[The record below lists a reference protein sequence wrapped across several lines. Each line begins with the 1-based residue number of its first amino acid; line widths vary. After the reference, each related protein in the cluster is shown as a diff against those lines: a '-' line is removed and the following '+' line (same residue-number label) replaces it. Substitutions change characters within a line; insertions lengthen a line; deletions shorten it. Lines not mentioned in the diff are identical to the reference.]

1 MSLITKLTSLAQAI
15 AADIKALTTGKADAS
30 ALSDYRTILNTRFT
44 KVTTLTDYVPVV
56 DSLDYGVRF
65 DYTIRPGS
73 PSQAVSPAIL
83 TTFTVNTAQ
92 AGLVGEAH
100 GIGHL
105 DVYSITGGDQVNLI
119 FGKETRIGMKNNSY
133 LGEFLLHKWVM
144 EPNATNQGTIGTITV
159 DGLDD
164 MSVSAPYVGK
174 FRKLYA
180 DPRFVDYNAGG
191 HVISPAIIDGNVTLS
206 DKHSGKIIYLNSF
219 NDVTVTIGA
228 QGFDVTDGF
237 RVKIVQGTLGGRIT
251 LATPTRNFL
260 AGITRLQTQGSFD
273 NVEVLAAGGAYL
285 MLEWPLSVKP
295 IVSVDTTTAR
305 TLTVNDGYVQ
315 MNNAAATVVTVPPQ
329 SAALWPD
336 DAEIL
341 IEQAGA
347 GAVTIA
353 AGAGVT
359 INTSTTLRVPGR
371 YGAVMLK
378 RTGLN
383 TWTLRNAKAMIF
395 DDLLVNAAAT
405 GTVTLNVGA
414 AQVFDITLT
423 GNTTL
428 AFSNIPVPVGQS
440 YSWLVRVTQG
450 GTARTLAFP
459 TVTWLTSGGTSP
471 GAPAAN
477 KVIEYIF
484 STQNGT
490 LVLARKG
497 AFT

>member
-15 AADIKALTTGKADAS
+15 AADIKALATGKADAS

-44 KVTTLTDYVPVV
+44 KVTTQTAYAPVV

-65 DYTIRPGS
+65 DYTLYPDG
-73 PSQAVSPAIL
+73 PSEAVSPAIL
-83 TTFTVNTAQ
+83 TTFTANVANGA
-92 AGLVGEAH
+92 LVGQAH

-105 DVYSITGGDQVNLI
+105 DMYNIIGGGVVNLI
-119 FGKETRIGMKNNSY
+119 FGKETRIALKDGSH
-133 LGEFLLHKWVM
+133 LEEFLLHKWVM
-144 EPNATNQGTIGTITV
+144 EPNATNYGTLGTVTL

-164 MSVSAPYVGK
+164 MSSSAPYVGK

-180 DPRFVDYNAGG
+180 DPRFIEYNAGG
-191 HVISPAIIDGNVTLS
+191 HVISPGIIDGNVTLE
-206 DKHSGKIIYLNSF
+206 DRHSGKIVYLNSF
-219 NDVTVTIGA
+219 SDVTVTIGT
-228 QGFDVTDGF
+228 VSDGF

-251 LATPTRNFL
+251 LSPGARTPL
-260 AGITRLQTQGSFD
+260 AGITRMQTQGAFD
-273 NVEVLAAGGAYL
+273 KVEVLAAGGSFL
-285 MLEWPLSVKP
+285 MIEWPLSVKP

-305 TLTVNDGYVQ
+305 TLTVNDGYVR
-315 MNNAAATVVTVPPQ
+315 MNNAAAAVVTVPPQ
-329 SAALWPD
+329 SSQLWPD

-359 INTSTTLRVPGR
+359 INTPGTLKVPGR
-371 YGAVMLK
+371 YGSVMLK

-383 TWTLRNAKAMIF
+383 TWTMRNAKVMIF

-405 GTVTLNVGA
+405 GTVTLDVGA
-414 AQVFDITLT
+414 AQVFDLTLS

-428 AFSNIPVPVGQS
+428 AFSNVPVPVGQS

-459 TVTWLTSGGTSP
+459 TVTWITPGGTSP
-471 GAPAAN
+471 GAPAAS
-477 KVIEYIF
+477 KIIEYIF

-490 LVLARKG
+490 TILARKG
-497 AFT
+497 AYT

>member
-15 AADIKALTTGKADAS
+15 AADIKALYTGKADVS
-30 ALSDYRTILNTRFT
+30 ALSEYRTILDTRFT
-44 KVTTLTDYVPVV
+44 KVTTQTAYVPVV

-65 DYTIRPGS
+65 DYTLYPDG
-73 PSQAVSPAIL
+73 PSEAVSPAIL
-83 TTFTVNTAQ
+83 TTFTANVSNGA
-92 AGLVGEAH
+92 LVGQAH

-105 DVYSITGGDQVNLI
+105 DMYNIIGGGVVNLI
-119 FGKETRIGMKNNSY
+119 FGKETRIALQGGSH
-133 LGEFLLHKWVM
+133 LEEFLLHKWVL
-144 EPNATNQGTIGTITV
+144 EPNATNNGTIGTITL

-164 MSVSAPYVGK
+164 MSASAPYVAK

-180 DPRFVDYNAGG
+180 DPRFIEYNAGG
-191 HVISPAIIDGNVTLS
+191 HVISPGIIDGNVTLE
-206 DKHSGKIIYLNSF
+206 DRHSGKIVYLNSF
-219 NDVTVTIGA
+219 SDVTVTIGT
-228 QGFDVTDGF
+228 VSDGF

-251 LATPTRNFL
+251 LSPGARTPL
-260 AGITRLQTQGSFD
+260 AGITRMQTQGAFD
-273 NVEVLAAGGAYL
+273 KVEVLAAGGSFL
-285 MLEWPLSVKP
+285 MIEWPLSVKP

-305 TLTVNDGYVQ
+305 TLTVNDGYVR
-315 MNNAAATVVTVPPQ
+315 MNNAAAAVVTVPPQ
-329 SAALWPD
+329 SSQLWPD

-347 GAVTIA
+347 G
-353 AGAGVT
+353 VT
-359 INTSTTLRVPGR
+359 INTPGTLKVPGR
-371 YGAVMLK
+371 YGSVMLK

-383 TWTLRNAKAMIF
+383 TWTMRNAKVMIF

-405 GTVTLNVGA
+405 GTVTLDVGA
-414 AQVFDITLT
+414 AQVFDLTLS

-428 AFSNIPVPVGQS
+428 AFSNVPVPVGQS

-459 TVTWLTSGGTSP
+459 TVTWLTPGGTSP
-471 GAPAAN
+471 GAPAAS
-477 KVIEYIF
+477 KIIEYIF

-490 LVLARKG
+490 TILARKG